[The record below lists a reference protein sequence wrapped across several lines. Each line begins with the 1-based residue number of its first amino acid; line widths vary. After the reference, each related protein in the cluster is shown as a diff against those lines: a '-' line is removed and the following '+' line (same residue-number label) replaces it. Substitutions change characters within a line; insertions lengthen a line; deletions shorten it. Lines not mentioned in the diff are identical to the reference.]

1 MPTRRSARWPLHLPS
16 LVRCPGVPPVH
27 HLAFRSRD
35 LDALAAFYA
44 TWLGAAV
51 VRDSRPRALWL
62 ELGPGAV
69 LMLEL
74 AGPDEP
80 VLDPRSLE
88 LVAFRIE
95 AVERAALRT
104 RLSAAGLLE
113 AETEHTLYLRDPDG
127 RRIAF
132 SSYPL

>member
-1 MPTRRSARWPLHLPS
+1 
-16 LVRCPGVPPVH
+16 VRAVH

-44 TWLGAAV
+44 SWLGAAV
-51 VRDSRPRALWL
+51 VRDNRPRSLWL

-74 AGPDEP
+74 AAPHEP
-80 VLDPRSLE
+80 ALDPRSLE

-95 AVERAALRT
+95 AVERPGLRA
-104 RLSAAGLLE
+104 RLAEAGLLE

>member
-1 MPTRRSARWPLHLPS
+1 
-16 LVRCPGVPPVH
+16 VPAVH
-27 HLAFRSRD
+27 HLAFRTPD
-35 LDALAAFYA
+35 LDALAAFYGE
-44 TWLGAAV
+44 WLCAAV
-51 VRDSRPRALWL
+51 VRDDRPRALWL

-74 AGPDEP
+74 AAAAEP
-80 VLDPRSLE
+80 APDPRSLE
-88 LVAFRIE
+88 LTAFRIE
-95 AVERAALRT
+95 AAGRPALRA
-104 RLSAAGLLE
+104 RLIAAGLLE